1 MNPRE
6 QACAAVKAAQE
17 RRDTRAEH
25 AETQRAKAL
34 THEILKEPPGKG
46 SKQGLHGFPWP
57 EPKQHPS
64 GSPNAVNASL
74 RGVTRVYPTTGEQV
88 VSFCLENGQ
97 PIWLRL
103 DRKSAVDLAD
113 SLMDLHG
120 RSLPTALDGLRVGL
134 ASEYVALAK
143 DARIKRLQETS
154 QQIEQMMA
162 QTVPVTAHAGNL
174 FRRAFAQFWGRT

>member
-6 QACAAVKAAQE
+6 QACAAVRDAQE

-46 SKQGLHGFPWP
+46 EKLHGFPWP
-57 EPKQHPS
+57 EPKPHPA

-74 RGVTRVYPTTGEQV
+74 RGVTRVYPETGEQV
-88 VSFCLENGQ
+88 ISFSLENGP

-103 DRKSAVDLAD
+103 DRRSAVDLAD
-113 SLMDLHG
+113 SLMDFQE
-120 RSLPTALDGLRVGL
+120 RSLVSALDGVREGM
-134 ASEYVALAK
+134 ASEYVALSLG
-143 DARIKRLQETS
+143 ARFTQHQELS
-154 QQIEQMMA
+154 RNVKQA
-162 QTVPVTAHAGNL
+162 VASTAPAAARAGNL
-174 FRRAFAQFWGRT
+174 FSRTFARIWGRS